1 LDAARSCPLCG
12 RSVPQI
18 HFMPT
23 AYNTSKAMRYVITSA
38 TRTSC
43 RTHEQA
49 RADEPVDEGN
59 DVVMRIS
66 IDVGEQLSNV
76 LLDLLNVMAGLQPLQ
91 DQASGWIEAVDEA
104 AFLIEED
111 GTVAVMDDVD

>member
-1 LDAARSCPLCG
+1 
-12 RSVPQI
+12 
-18 HFMPT
+18 
-23 AYNTSKAMRYVITSA
+23 
-38 TRTSC
+38 
-43 RTHEQA
+43 
-49 RADEPVDEGN
+49 
-59 DVVMRIS
+59 MRIS

-104 AFLIEED
+104 TFLIEED